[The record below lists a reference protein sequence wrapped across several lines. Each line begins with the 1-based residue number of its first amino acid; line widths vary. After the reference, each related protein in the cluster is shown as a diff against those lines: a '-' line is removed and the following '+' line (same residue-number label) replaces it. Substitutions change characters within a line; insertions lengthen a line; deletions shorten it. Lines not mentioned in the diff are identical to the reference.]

1 MIQNKY
7 TVGSLVRIKYNGTQG
22 IIESISTNLYIEH
35 LKRNE
40 LVHRISCY
48 VLIVDKNLNP
58 VDIAKES
65 EKETTLARTGHK
77 EEDIEFIRDC
87 TEAEI
92 MQLHQYITLR

>member
-22 IIESISTNLYIEH
+22 IIESISTSLLIKH
-35 LKRNE
+35 LNHNE
-40 LVHRISCY
+40 LVHRIRCY
-48 VLIVDKNLNP
+48 ILIVDKDLNP

-65 EKETTLARTGHK
+65 EEETILARTGHK
-77 EEDIEFIRDC
+77 EEDIEFIKDC